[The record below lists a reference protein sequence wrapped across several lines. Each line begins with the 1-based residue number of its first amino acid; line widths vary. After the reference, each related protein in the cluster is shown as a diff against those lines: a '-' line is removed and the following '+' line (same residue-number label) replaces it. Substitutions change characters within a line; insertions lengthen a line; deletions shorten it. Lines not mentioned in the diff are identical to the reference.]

1 MRISYRMGA
10 DEDID
15 AMAAFWSSN
24 SGWDII
30 DRAEWEKRFV
40 NTPFGKAE
48 VVIGLD
54 DATDKIVGQF
64 VFIPVSIVING
75 RETKTYRPF
84 APILQQSLQTKFGI
98 ASLLTGQHPLLKMYK
113 LIWEELATRGV
124 PLIYI
129 IPDPRWS
136 RVLQAFPFIHT
147 HRFPLWSKSLKSIS
161 GFLTPAGITVSK
173 INPSD
178 PTIDLLWRQS
188 SEVYACSI
196 VRNSKSLSWK
206 TSHGDYHVYA
216 VRREEQIIGVFVF
229 IYKQKDNQ
237 WLICDMIVKDKTEN
251 LLTTLTAACYIIQ
264 KKAIENNNGNE
275 PMGKIAILATP
286 AIENAVT
293 KLEFQKDNYH
303 FTLAVHVLNNEM
315 TDSKNIAPI
324 NWYISAND

>member
-15 AMAAFWSSN
+15 AMVAFWSSN

-75 RETKTYRPF
+75 RETKAYRPF

-147 HRFPLWSKSLKSIS
+147 HRFPLWSKPLTAVPDFSI
-161 GFLTPAGITVSK
+161 PADVTVSK
-173 INPSD
+173 INPND
-178 PTIDLLWRQS
+178 PAIDLVWQQS
-188 SEVYACSI
+188 AKVYQCSI
-196 VRNSKSLSWK
+196 VRNSKSLPWK
-206 TSHGDYHVYA
+206 TSHGNYQVYA
-216 VRREEQIIGVFVF
+216 IRQQGVITGLFVF
-229 IYKQKDNQ
+229 IYKKKDHQ
-237 WLICDMIVKDKTEN
+237 WLICDMIVKDKAAH
-251 LLTTLTAACYIIQ
+251 LLTSLSAACQTIQ
-264 KKAIENNNGNE
+264 EENIKTEGINKSTA
-275 PMGKIAILATP
+275 KIAILATP
-286 AIENAVT
+286 AIEDAVK
-293 KLEFQKDNYH
+293 KLGFEKENYQ
-303 FTLAVHVLNNEM
+303 FTLAVHILNK
-315 TDSKNIAPI
+315 DSIDKKDVNPV